1 MSNATTHIEIEKQL
15 APALR
20 FKEFEGEWSKKKLSK
35 VCQVNPKAEKLPNS
49 FIYVDLESVK
59 KGVLGKE
66 ERINKIDAPSRAQ
79 RLLTKNDILYQTAY
93 FSDFDSTL

>member
-1 MSNATTHIEIEKQL
+1 MSTATTNIETVKLLVPE
-15 APALR
+15 LR

-59 KGVLGKE
+59 NGISME
-66 ERINKIDAPSRAQ
+66 NTFFNS
-79 RLLTKNDILYQTAY
+79 
-93 FSDFDSTL
+93 FSKL